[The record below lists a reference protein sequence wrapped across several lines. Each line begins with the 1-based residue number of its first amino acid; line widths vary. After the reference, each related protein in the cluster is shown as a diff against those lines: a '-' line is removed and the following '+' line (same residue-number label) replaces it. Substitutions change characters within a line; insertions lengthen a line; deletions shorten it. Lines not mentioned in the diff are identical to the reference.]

1 MFSDE
6 CQNIHSESIQTLVQV
21 NVCTVN
27 SLISYVLA
35 RIHLQLASIRCPIQA
50 PRLFRKH
57 ISVAT
62 RNWGI
67 RHIRPANPPMPSFNV
82 SLSKTQSIHGSC
94 VFIIQGDTKEK
105 YVKSTPPI
113 IHAGLIRV
121 CYLAVRRPSLACSRW
136 PVPSYFP
143 SRTYLSVCWPGTG

>member
-1 MFSDE
+1 MPKYTLRIYSDA
-6 CQNIHSESIQTLVQV
+6 CASKCMYRQLPDLLCTSPHSSSTSI
-21 NVCTVN
+21 
-27 SLISYVLA
+27 
-35 RIHLQLASIRCPIQA
+35 RPIRCPIQA

-82 SLSKTQSIHGSC
+82 SLSKTQSIHGRC
-94 VFIIQGDTKEK
+94 VFIIQGDTKER

-121 CYLAVRRPSLACSRW
+121 CYLAVRRLSLACSRW